1 MDNWI
6 YSRDFPRG
14 EKHYID
20 RIGNSLN
27 ILNKMIHI
35 HNLYLYTLY
44 HFLKIC
50 KELLLQNSHNRS
62 RQFNKTKNLINP
74 TFPNLQTILSEAG
87 EK

>member
-35 HNLYLYTLY
+35 HNLYLYTLHY
-44 HFLKIC
+44 IPFSKD
-50 KELLLQNSHNRS
+50 LQRIIIAE
-62 RQFNKTKNLINP
+62 QP
-74 TFPNLQTILSEAG
+74 QPQQTV
-87 EK
+87 